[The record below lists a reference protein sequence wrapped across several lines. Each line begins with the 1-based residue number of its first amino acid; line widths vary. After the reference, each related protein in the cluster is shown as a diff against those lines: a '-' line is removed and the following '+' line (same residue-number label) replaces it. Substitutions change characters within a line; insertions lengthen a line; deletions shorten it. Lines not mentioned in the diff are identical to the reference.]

1 MIFLSMSQGP
11 PALSFEGELEKGWE
25 GVCQGVVDKV
35 VEKEDSCEIHL
46 KAAVFQRK
54 EDMNLYSLGK
64 ILIYSDIIE
73 VYPGNKIM
81 AGGMLK
87 NFQKPNN
94 PGEFDSHYYYKSKG
108 FSARF
113 TSREITIVSPDK
125 NYIKWGLFFLRSRLS
140 AVYDR
145 WLPKDKA
152 GILKA
157 MFLGDK
163 EDLDEDIKELYARNN
178 LGHILAISGLHI
190 SIIGLGA
197 YKLILKL
204 FRHKRAAALGGMAF
218 GLIYGLMT
226 GFGISASRAVV
237 MMLLSFLAVLAGR
250 TYDLISALC
259 LGGSL
264 ILLLHPLEI
273 RNAGFLLSFGAVGG
287 IGLVNPV
294 LSGLFDWDKWEER
307 ISKKAAGCMKGL
319 LASISVQLATIPIV
333 LYFFY
338 EYPLYGI
345 VINLFVIPLLSLLAG
360 LSIGAGLIGC
370 IFLPAAGIL
379 AGGIYYILEF
389 YEILCRGFSKLPY
402 SLLTVGKP
410 QISFLLFYYGIL
422 AAVLVLCRFVK
433 KPFVLSG
440 LVFLLFLPVR
450 ADNPGLIVSFLDVG
464 QGDGIYMETKEGLHM
479 LVDGGSSDRGKLG
492 RYTLEPFL
500 KSMGVNT
507 LDYVFLS
514 HLDSDHT
521 SGIMELIEDNRGI
534 YIGRL
539 VLPKGVVKDE
549 AYEEL
554 TALCQK
560 KGIAVSYIKEGGIL
574 SLGPLSIRCISPLD
588 NNGGEDR
595 NENSMVLEVC
605 YGNFSMLLTGDL
617 GEGENSLW
625 DRMGQ
630 ERYTVLKAGHHGS
643 KFSTSAEFLDRVNP
657 DISVISC
664 GEGNRYG
671 HPHKEVLDR
680 LAKAGCPFVL
690 TQEAGAVAI
699 TTDGVDFDLDYF
711 HETR

>member
-11 PALSFEGELEKGWE
+11 PALSFEEELNRGWD

-54 EDMNLYSLGK
+54 EDKNTYSLGK
-64 ILIYSDIIE
+64 ILIYSDIIQ

-81 AGGMLK
+81 ARGMLK
-87 NFQKPNN
+87 SFQKPNN
-94 PGEFDSHYYYKSKG
+94 PGEFNFHYYYKSKG
-108 FSARF
+108 FSSRF
-113 TSREITIVSPDK
+113 ISREIKILSADK
-125 NYIKWGLFFLRSRLS
+125 NYIKWGLFLLRSRLNT
-140 AVYDR
+140 VYDR

-163 EDLDEDIKELYARNN
+163 GEVNEDVKELYTQNGI
-178 LGHILAISGLHI
+178 GHVLAVSGLHI

-204 FRHKRAAALGGMAF
+204 LRHKRAAALGGMAL

-226 GFGISASRAVV
+226 GFGISASRAVI
-237 MMLLSFLAVLAGR
+237 MMLISFLAVLVGR

-259 LGGSL
+259 LSGSL

-287 IGLVNPV
+287 IGFVNPV
-294 LSGLFDWDKWEER
+294 LSGLFDWDRWEER
-307 ISKKAAGCMKGL
+307 ISKKAAGFMKGF
-319 LASISVQLATIPIV
+319 LAGISIQLATIPIL

-345 VINLFVIPLLSLLAG
+345 AINLLVIPLLSLLAG
-360 LSIGAGLIGC
+360 VSIGAGIAGC
-370 IFLPAAGIL
+370 IFMPAAGLL

-389 YEILCRGFSKLPY
+389 YEILCQGFSRLPFAHV
-402 SLLTVGKP
+402 TAGRP
-410 QISFLLFYYGIL
+410 QTSYMVFYYGIL
-422 AAVLVLCRFVK
+422 AAVLILCRFVK

-440 LVFLLFLPVR
+440 LVFLLFIPLR
-450 ADNPGLIVSFLDVG
+450 EENPGLIVSFLDVG

-521 SGIMELIEDNRGI
+521 SGIMELMEDDRGI
-534 YIGRL
+534 YISRI

-554 TALCQK
+554 IALCQK
-560 KGIAVSYIKEGGIL
+560 QGIAVRYIKEGGRL
-574 SLGPLSIRCISPLD
+574 SLGPLSIRCISPPD
-588 NNGGEDR
+588 NNNGEDR

-605 YGNFSMLLTGDL
+605 YGKFSMLLTGDL

-625 DRMGQ
+625 DRMEQ
-630 ERYTVLKAGHHGS
+630 QRYTVLKAGHHGS

-690 TQEAGAVAI
+690 TKEAGAVTI
-699 TTDGVDFDLDYF
+699 TTDGADFNLDYF
-711 HETR
+711 HKTR